1 MIEAGALH
9 GLKIL
14 IVEDEFM
21 LAEDLSSLL
30 EDAGATVLGPVGW
43 VDEAV
48 AFIQGHG
55 DQLSAAVVDVN
66 LHGEASYPIAD
77 ALVACGTP
85 FVFVT
90 GYDLSAMD
98 AAYRGFPR
106 CEKPWRAESIMAAL
120 SSARRI
126 N

>member
-1 MIEAGALH
+1 MIEAGTLQ

-21 LAEDLSSLL
+21 LAEDLSALL
-30 EDAGATVLGPVGW
+30 ADAGATVFGPVGW

-48 AFIQGHG
+48 AFVQSNGH
-55 DQLSAAVVDVN
+55 QLSAAVVDVN
-66 LHGEASYPIAD
+66 LHGEPSYPIAD

-98 AAYRGFPR
+98 IAYRDFPR
-106 CEKPWRAESIMAAL
+106 CEKPWRPEAIMAAL
-120 SSARRI
+120 TSARR
-126 N
+126 